1 MLAATR
7 LATAVV
13 LLLLAAPLA
22 AEAQPVRQPYHI
34 GVLFPEAVNPT
45 TLGALRE
52 GLKDLGIVE
61 GAQVVVLTRAAEG
74 DPARLP
80 TLARD
85 LVALP
90 VDMIVA
96 ASVQAALAAK
106 GATRRIPIVAVY
118 VFDPVKAG
126 LVTSLARPGGNV
138 TGLSAMATDYV
149 GKMLEVLREAA
160 PRAQR
165 IAVLGDPR
173 NPSYAAYWQ
182 ELESLVPQMP
192 LKAYPVRRGE
202 EITSA
207 YSAIAAGPSTA
218 LFVMHQ
224 PFTWVHRQQI
234 VDLARSNR
242 LIAVYG
248 TRDYVEAGGL
258 LGYGVSLID
267 VWKRAAVYVDKIRR
281 GARPADLPVEQPTK
295 FELVI
300 NLQTAKALGVTIP
313 QSLLLRADQVI
324 E

>member
-1 MLAATR
+1 MISRRAFIGTLAGG
-7 LATAVV
+7 
-13 LLLLAAPLA
+13 LLAAPLA
-22 AEAQPVRQPYHI
+22 AEAQSVRQLYRI

-45 TLGALRE
+45 ILGALRQ

-61 GAQVVVLTRAAEG
+61 GTHVVVLARTAEG
-74 DPARLP
+74 DPDRLP

-85 LVALP
+85 LVGIP
-90 VDMIVA
+90 VDVIVA
-96 ASVQAALAAK
+96 SSAQASLAAK
-106 GATRRIPIVAVY
+106 SATRRIPIVAVY

-149 GKMLEVLREAA
+149 GKMLQVLREAA
-160 PRAQR
+160 PRADR

-182 ELESLVPQMP
+182 ELQSLVSGMP
-192 LKAYPVRRGE
+192 LRAYPVRRVE

-207 YSAIAAGPSTA
+207 YSAIAAVPSTA

-258 LGYGVSLID
+258 LAYGVSLID
-267 VWKRAAVYVDKIRR
+267 VWKRAAVYVDKILK
-281 GARPADLPVEQPTK
+281 GAKPADLPVEQPTK

-300 NLQTAKALGVTIP
+300 NLKTAKALGLTIP
-313 QSLLLRADQVI
+313 QSLLVRADEVI
-324 E
+324 Q

>member
-1 MLAATR
+1 MNVT
-7 LATAVV
+7 VV
-13 LLLLAAPLA
+13 KAIALLLALLIVPVAVGTQP
-22 AEAQPVRQPYHI
+22 AQELYRI

-45 TLGALRE
+45 TLGALRQ
-52 GLKDLGIVE
+52 GLNDLGIVE
-61 GAQVVVLTRAAEG
+61 GTHVVVLTRSADG

-85 LVALP
+85 LVSTP
-90 VDMIVA
+90 VDVIVA

-118 VFDPVKAG
+118 VFDPITAG
-126 LVTSLARPGGNV
+126 LVSSLARPGGNV
-138 TGLSAMATDYV
+138 TGLSAMATDYI
-149 GKMLEVLREAA
+149 GKMLQVLREVA

-173 NPSYAAYWQ
+173 NPSYAPYWQ
-182 ELESLVPQMP
+182 ELESLVRDLP
-192 LKAYPVRRGE
+192 LKAYPVRRRE
-202 EITSA
+202 EIANA
-207 YSAIAAGPSTA
+207 YSAMAAVSSTA

-234 VDLARSNR
+234 VELARSHR

-258 LGYGVSLID
+258 LGYGVSLLD
-267 VWKRAAVYVDKIRR
+267 VWRRAAVYVARIRG
-281 GARPADLPVEQPTK
+281 GASPGDLPVEQPTK
-295 FELVI
+295 FELSI
-300 NLQTAKALGVTIP
+300 NLKTAKALRVTIP
-313 QSLLLRADQVI
+313 PPLLLRADQIV